1 MAGPLTWQDV
11 AGQVN
16 VTNYADTS
24 ALITQGIAGVG
35 DAVAKLGGAKDERR
49 KLEAA
54 QQLQRL
60 QMESEMARTL
70 RKDTNATLD
79 ASEVRTEKKDAKEFG
94 AAQAGLEAL
103 FREGALNGVSYKDLL
118 QSEEYLRLGEGARA
132 FGASDFSDAYERG
145 SETRIRRADDAA
157 DDRRTQANWEASHQ
171 IAKDNQAEDRA
182 YRAEGRKMREA
193 AETERLRNLPKVWK
207 TGDDKTDRA
216 ITDLMLRTGTEWNEA
231 SGGAYEKVDLN
242 SLGERYE
249 NLGAVG
255 DIFTSINSRRMD
267 EGKTALPQGVLK
279 RVVSTGVGSNSL
291 FDGTNDVDDSALE
304 KAFEAAERQYDNAE
318 AGRNL
323 YVRLSA
329 DVERGSE
336 LTAQYVDDEWNKLF
350 PKKQDATSAQNNQGQ
365 APSPA
370 SQESGGASPS
380 AAAVNVPPHIALL
393 LEQAEARK
401 IANAERAAAEQRRGE
416 EARRM
421 AATIMGNLP
430 KVAPSGP
437 APVMTP
443 AQLIALRNRNL
454 SR

>member
-1 MAGPLTWQDV
+1 MAAPLTWQDV

-24 ALITQGIAGVG
+24 ALITQGIAGIG

-70 RKDTNATLD
+70 QKDLNATLD

-157 DDRRTQANWEASHQ
+157 DDRRAQSNWEASHQ
-171 IAKDNQAEDRA
+171 LQKQNADEDRA
-182 YRAEGRKMREA
+182 YRAEGRKLREA
-193 AETERLRNLPKVWK
+193 AEAERLRNLPKVWK
-207 TGDDKTDRA
+207 TGNDKTDRA
-216 ITDLMLRTGTEWNEA
+216 MTELMLRTGTEWNEA
-231 SGGAYEKVDLN
+231 SGGAYEQVDLP
-242 SLGERYE
+242 SLSKGYT
-249 NLGAVG
+249 NPGAVG
-255 DIFTSINSRRMD
+255 DIFNAINVRRMD

-279 RVVSTGVGSNSL
+279 RVVSTGVGSNS
-291 FDGTNDVDDSALE
+291 FIDGTNDVDDPALE
-304 KAFEAAERQYDNAE
+304 KAFEAAERQYDEAE
-318 AGRNL
+318 AGRKL
-323 YVRLSA
+323 YTNLSA
-329 DVERGSE
+329 QVEGGRTLTTEDVD
-336 LTAQYVDDEWNKLF
+336 AEWNKLR
-350 PKKQDATSAQNNQGQ
+350 PGKQGATPTQNNQS
-365 APSPA
+365 PVPNPA
-370 SQESGGASPS
+370 SQGGDGASPS

-393 LEQAEARK
+393 LEQAKARK
-401 IANAERAAAEQRRGE
+401 LANAERAAAEQRRGE

-421 AATIMGNLP
+421 VATIMGNLP
-430 KVAPSGP
+430 KAAAPGP

-443 AQLIALRNRNL
+443 AELIALRNRNL